1 MYEELVKR
9 LRKRAVN
16 LKEKFSR
23 NAELLLELT
32 QAADAIEELEQTV
45 EHYRGCSDDWYKEAC
60 DYKAMLPRWIP
71 VTERLPEHWTSV
83 IVHRKDGGIFI
94 CEYFD
99 TSPTDECWIDDS
111 MNVYSF
117 YDVTHWMPLPEP
129 PKEET

>member
-1 MYEELVKR
+1 MYKELVKR
-9 LRKRAVN
+9 LRSHNGWALNKT
-16 LKEKFSR
+16 LDE
-23 NAELLLELT
+23 
-32 QAADAIEELEQTV
+32 AADAIEELSNAGSI
-45 EHYRGCSDDWYKEAC
+45 YG
-60 DYKAMLPRWIP
+60 KAWTLGYDAGRDENMPRWIS
-71 VTERLPEHWTSV
+71 VTERLPEHLTSV

-94 CEYFD
+94 WEYFD